1 MSKPAFPR
9 PCRKCNKEF
18 KPAKWQTK
26 KHDWICKE
34 CRNVSI
40 KKQPYYK
47 NVAFYN
53 EQYRK
58 RPYVKESIKKQ
69 SKVRRE
75 RPGYK
80 ERAAIHNM
88 VSYSVIL
95 GKIIK
100 RPCEVCGTLKV
111 DGHHPNYKK
120 PLEVIW
126 LCRKHH
132 IQVERQAK
140 KLY

>member
-1 MSKPAFPR
+1 MKKAFPR
-9 PCRKCNKEF
+9 LCRRCNEEF
-18 KPAKWQTK
+18 KPAKWQIK
-26 KHDWICKE
+26 KHDWVCKG

-47 NVAFYN
+47 NVTSYN
-53 EQYRK
+53 REYRK
-58 RPYVKESIKKQ
+58 RLHVKESIKKL

-80 ERAAIHNM
+80 ERAAIHAM
-88 VSYSVIL
+88 VSYSVTL
-95 GKIIK
+95 GKTIRK
-100 RPCEVCGTLKV
+100 PCQICGVLKV
-111 DGHHPNYKK
+111 DGHHPDYKK

-132 IQVERQAK
+132 IQIEKQAK